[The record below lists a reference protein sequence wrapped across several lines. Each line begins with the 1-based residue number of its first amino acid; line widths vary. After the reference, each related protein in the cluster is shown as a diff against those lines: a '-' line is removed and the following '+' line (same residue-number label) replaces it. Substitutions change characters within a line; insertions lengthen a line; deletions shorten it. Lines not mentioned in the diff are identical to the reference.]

1 MKRVKLKE
9 HWTEAA
15 IAQALVRSVFNQ
27 AVLAVPCCS
36 WAGSECDLLVVEKKG
51 LRIVDVEI
59 KISRADLRQDAA
71 KLKWWHTRPWSRRK
85 QSPLPRLWP
94 DKVWKH
100 YYVLPASIWDDSL
113 YASIGPASGVIVISQ
128 GVSPSKPYLS
138 VLRPA
143 KPCRDAKP
151 ISAADA
157 IDIAR
162 LASLRMWAALA
173 KERP

>member
-15 IAQALVRSVFNQ
+15 IAQALVRSIFNA

-36 WAGSECDLLVVEKKG
+36 WPGSECDLLVVEKR
-51 LRIVDVEI
+51 LRIIDVEI
-59 KISRADLRQDAA
+59 KISRADLKQDAA
-71 KLKWWHTRPWSRRK
+71 KQKWWHTRPWSRNK
-85 QSPLPRLWP
+85 LAPLPRQWP

-100 YYVLPASIWDDSL
+100 YYVLPASIWTDDL

-128 GVSPSKPYLS
+128 GVSPSKPYLR
-138 VLRPA
+138 VLRSA

-162 LASLRMWAALA
+162 LAGLRMWAALA